1 MSYDYTST
9 QTDSVDF
16 DDASRPLDPA
26 RQLTDLVV
34 ENPMPSVLAAAA
46 TGAAL
51 MALAALVAKPKSRL
65 PKMPDVSMP
74 DVSMP
79 DISMPDVSMPK
90 MSMPKM
96 SMPKMPSSTP
106 SLPDVDFASLKDHVV
121 DLVQRVSDAFPS
133 KRQAKSQLQSAQ
145 DTVQDTVQSTWNTV
159 RDQASDMIDQVQPQL
174 AAATKVAR
182 DNPLWAALIVG
193 ALGTLLGSQLLGRST
208 SK

>member
-1 MSYDYTST
+1 MTADSTST
-9 QTDSVDF
+9 QTISIDF
-16 DDASRPLDPA
+16 DDAT

-51 MALAALVAKPKSRL
+51 MALAALVARPKSRRSKL
-65 PKMPDVSMP
+65 SMPDVSMP

-79 DISMPDVSMPK
+79 DISI
-90 MSMPKM
+90 
-96 SMPKMPSSTP
+96 PKMPKSAP
-106 SLPDVDFASLKDHVV
+106 SLPDLDIASLKDHVV

-133 KRQAKSQLQSAQ
+133 KREARRQFQNAQ
-145 DTVQDTVQSTWNTV
+145 DTVTDGVQSTWNTV
-159 RDQASDMIDQVQPQL
+159 RDQAADMIDQVQPQL

-182 DNPLWAALIVG
+182 DNPLWSALIVG
-193 ALGTLLGSQLLGRST
+193 ALGTLLGSQLLGKSS